1 MTLRLYI
8 HPDNPQQRLIKQAVH
23 SLRSGGVIIYP
34 TDTSYGLAC
43 HIGDKNALDRIRFI
57 RRLDEKHHF
66 TLMCRGLSEI
76 GDYARVDNPAYRLI
90 KHLTPGPFTF
100 ILPATR
106 EVPRRLMH
114 PKRKTVGLRVPQ
126 NVIAQSLLQEMGEPL
141 MSTTLILPGDT
152 QPLTDPDDI
161 AQFFDGKVDIL
172 IDGGYGGF
180 DVTTMLDLTVDPPL
194 VLRQGLGNIEELMSE
209 N

>member
-8 HPDNPQQRLIKQAVH
+8 HPENPQQRLIKQAVH

-34 TDTSYGLAC
+34 TDTSYAFAC

-66 TLMCRGLSEI
+66 TLVCRGLSEI

-90 KHLTPGPFTF
+90 KHLTPGPYTF

-126 NVIAQSLLQEMGEPL
+126 NVIAQSLLEEMGEPL
-141 MSTTLILPGDT
+141 MSTTMMRAGESLP
-152 QPLTDPDDI
+152 LSDPDDI
-161 AQFFDGKVDIL
+161 MQHFNGQVDVL
-172 IDGGYGGF
+172 IDGGFGGLE
-180 DVTTMLDLTVDPPL
+180 VTTMLDLTVSPPL
-194 VLRQGLGNIEELMSE
+194 VLRQGAGNIEEFLSE